1 MNATVRFFV
10 PAVLMLLATGCMGTY
25 RLPPGQPAASLRVA
39 PGGVTWI
46 CANSAPQILRPARDG
61 RASIP
66 AGERVTIGSNFVS
79 SNGYVTISCSAAVSV
94 APQADARYYQDF
106 EAEGERCR
114 SLIYRENEDTR
125 VGLEFESSMGKSGPS
140 CVRR

>member
-1 MNATVRFFV
+1 LNVTLRVVV
-10 PAVLMLLATGCMGTY
+10 PAVLMLLVSGCMSTY
-25 RLPPGQPAASLRVA
+25 RLPPGKPAASLRVA

-46 CANSAPQILRPARDG
+46 CANNAPQILRAARDG

-66 AGERVTIGSNFVS
+66 AGDRVTIGSNFVS
-79 SNGYVTISCSAAVSV
+79 SNGYVTLSCSAAVSL
-94 APQADARYYQDF
+94 APEANARYYQDF

-114 SLIYRENEDTR
+114 SLIYRENEDKR
-125 VGLEFESSMGKSGPS
+125 VGLEFESTLGKSGAS